1 MGGEYPRRSENSAI
15 PVDLSAAAGWTAEYR
30 RENGIA
36 LTWLRRE
43 APAARWALLA
53 DTHVSA
59 DAKAGSGEVKTSAS
73 ASDVV
78 RQVQGC
84 GVAGTIIN
92 GDVAWLKGLVE
103 DYAAAEGLLGPL
115 ADHGPLIALP
125 GNHDRR
131 ENLCKVFSDP
141 RMDEGAAKV
150 VTVVDAGAVRLVCL
164 DSLRRPDVVS
174 GRLDPPQL
182 AWLDDWLDAHAGK
195 PVALFVH
202 HPLDNPNSGLLDAPA
217 LLNVLRRHEHAKAVF
232 TAHDHVFSHREQDGL
247 LVVTQP
253 AVGFPFEA
261 AVMHGWLETEL
272 TAGGVS
278 LTPWSI
284 KDGPQETVR
293 LTWLR

>member
-1 MGGEYPRRSENSAI
+1 
-15 PVDLSAAAGWTAEYR
+15 
-30 RENGIA
+30 
-36 LTWLRRE
+36 
-43 APAARWALLA
+43 
-53 DTHVSA
+53 
-59 DAKAGSGEVKTSAS
+59 
-73 ASDVV
+73 
-78 RQVQGC
+78 
-84 GVAGTIIN
+84 
-92 GDVAWLKGLVE
+92 
-103 DYAAAEGLLGPL
+103 
-115 ADHGPLIALP
+115 
-125 GNHDRR
+125 
-131 ENLCKVFSDP
+131 
-141 RMDEGAAKV
+141 MDEGAAKV

-174 GRLDPPQL
+174 GRLAPPQL

-232 TAHDHVFSHREQDGL
+232 TAHDHVFSQREQDGL